1 MMDVESAFNVSLAMN
16 SYATLECGQG
26 RFLEEQ
32 SYLININSGE
42 MLTQYTGNDLTL
54 FLLLRQ

>member
-32 SYLININSGE
+32 NYLININSGE

-54 FLLLRQ
+54 FFTA